1 MESAGNKGNDE
12 YYEQNEDG
20 SESLPSFG
28 YSSISA
34 LNTGRLFW
42 IISMLTQ

>member
-1 MESAGNKGNDE
+1 MENVDAGAAAGRPCRKITD
-12 YYEQNEDG
+12 
-20 SESLPSFG
+20 

-42 IISMLTQ
+42 IIS